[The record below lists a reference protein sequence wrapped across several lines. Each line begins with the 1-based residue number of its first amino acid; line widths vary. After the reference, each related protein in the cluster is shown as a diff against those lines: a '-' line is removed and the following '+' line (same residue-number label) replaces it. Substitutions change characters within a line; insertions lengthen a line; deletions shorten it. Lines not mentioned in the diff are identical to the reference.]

1 MHSHAHGHHDHHG
14 HRQGHLH
21 GPGDSSNLGL
31 SFLIAVSAN
40 LGFTILE
47 AIYAFLTNS
56 ASLLADAGHN
66 LSDVL
71 GLLLA
76 WGAAHLASQA
86 ASSDYSYGYRKTTIL
101 AALINATVLI
111 LAAGFIAIESFEKL
125 INPSPISEVV
135 VMVVAGIGIVVNA
148 GTALLFRA
156 GSKDD
161 LNIKGA
167 YLHLAYDALISVGV
181 VISAAIILFTGWLWL
196 DGVAGLLIVA
206 VIVWGTWGLLRD
218 SVNLILDAVPQ
229 HIDREEVK
237 QYLSSISG
245 VTQVH
250 DLHIWAMSTN
260 ETCLTAHLVMPE
272 NTLWDSESGYGEV
285 GDALKERFDIHHV
298 TLQIE
303 KDSECVTQDC
313 D

>member
-1 MHSHAHGHHDHHG
+1 MHSHAHGHNDHGHHDHG
-14 HRQGHLH
+14 HHA
-21 GPGDSSNLGL
+21 DFDNLSL
-31 SFLIAVSAN
+31 SFMIAVLAN

-47 AIYAFLTNS
+47 AVFAFIANS

-76 WGAAHLASQA
+76 WGAAYLATKA
-86 ASSDYSYGYRKTTIL
+86 TSSLYSYGYRKTTIL
-101 AALINATVLI
+101 AALTNAIVLI
-111 LAAGFIAIESFEKL
+111 LAAIFIAIESAEKL
-125 INPSPISEVV
+125 MAPTPIAEIA
-135 VMVVAGIGIVVNA
+135 VMVVAGIGIIVNA

-156 GSKDD
+156 GSKND

-181 VISAAIILFTGWLWL
+181 VLSAAVIYFTGWLWL
-196 DGVAGLLIVA
+196 DGLAGLLIVV

-218 SVNLILDAVPQ
+218 SINLILDAVPQ
-229 HIDREEVK
+229 HINREEVHS
-237 QYLSSISG
+237 YLAAIGG

-250 DLHIWAMSTN
+250 DLHIWALSTN
-260 ETCLTAHLVMPE
+260 ESCLTAHLVMPE
-272 NTLWDSESGYGEV
+272 NTLWDSASGYEEV
-285 GDALKERFDIHHV
+285 GHTLKERFNIQHV
-298 TLQIE
+298 TLQVE
-303 KDSECVTQDC
+303 KDFGCVTQDC